1 MKSYSKHKAFAFWG
15 AAFVLFMAVFTGC
28 PQTADG
34 GNTSGGGKSEPKH
47 IVSFSV
53 DGAGGTLKAKAD
65 GVTETGTSPVTVE
78 QDKIVTFTAVPAA
91 GYKLKEWK
99 VDGTV
104 ISNASNTYTH
114 SVTTAVDVKVSFQL
128 LPPGK
133 IELTLSP
140 DKLTIKVAATTADG
154 TTVKVEGCTETELTS
169 GRISELHARGTTVIL
184 KGNIIK
190 LSCANYEY
198 NKSNKLTAVNAQGC
212 TALQHLN
219 CSYNQLTALNVQG
232 LSALQHLNCSDN
244 RQLTELNV
252 QGLTALQHLICS
264 YTKLTALNVQGLTAL
279 QYLNCSFNRQLTALN
294 VQGLTAL
301 QYLNC
306 SYNNLTALN
315 VQGLTALQELDCSD
329 NRQLTALNV
338 QGLTALQ
345 ELDCNYNQLTELN
358 VQGLTA
364 LQKLICSDN
373 QLTALN
379 VQGLSA
385 LQHLNCKS
393 NKFTELNVQGLSALQ
408 VLYCWSNKF
417 TELNVQGLSA
427 LQSLDCSHNKLTE
440 LNVQGL
446 SALQRLDCT
455 DNHLTE
461 LNVQGLTALQHLDCW
476 SNQLTSLN
484 VQGSSALQYLQCG
497 YNKLSADALT
507 KLFNDLP
514 QRTVSQDAKCY
525 LYTCHRHLGI
535 LEDEGNHK
543 DFTSPGELKNAF
555 DNAKTVKNWKMYKWD
570 NGDVEL

>member
-53 DGAGGTLKAKAD
+53 DGAGGTLKVKAD

-104 ISNASNTYTH
+104 ISNTSNTYTH

-169 GRISELHARGTTVIL
+169 GTQTELKAKDTKVIF
-184 KGNIIK
+184 KGKITK
-190 LSCANYEY
+190 LEVSGRNTYDP
-198 NKSNKLTAVNAQGC
+198 NKLIALNAQGC
-212 TALQHLN
+212 TALQELY
-219 CSYNQLTALNVQG
+219 CSYNQLTA
-232 LSALQHLNCSDN
+232 
-244 RQLTELNV
+244 
-252 QGLTALQHLICS
+252 
-264 YTKLTALNVQGLTAL
+264 
-279 QYLNCSFNRQLTALN
+279 
-294 VQGLTAL
+294 
-301 QYLNC
+301 
-306 SYNNLTALN
+306 
-315 VQGLTALQELDCSD
+315 
-329 NRQLTALNV
+329 
-338 QGLTALQ
+338 
-345 ELDCNYNQLTELN
+345 LN

-379 VQGLSA
+379 VQGLTA
-385 LQHLNCKS
+385 LQYLNCKS
-393 NKFTELNVQGLSALQ
+393 NKFTELNVQGLSALRE
-408 VLYCWSNKF
+408 LYCWGNKL
-417 TELNVQGLSA
+417 TELNVQGLTA
-427 LQSLDCSHNKLTE
+427 LQSLGCSNNKLTE

-446 SALQRLDCT
+446 SALQSLGCEN
-455 DNHLTE
+455 NHLTE
-461 LNVQGLTALQHLDCW
+461 LNVQGLTALQHLNCW

-484 VQGSSALQYLQCG
+484 VQGSSALQYLKCG

-514 QRTVSQDAKCY
+514 QRTVSQDAKCE

-543 DFTSPGELKNAF
+543 DFTSPGELKTAF

-570 NGDVEL
+570 NGLVEI

>member
-53 DGAGGTLKAKAD
+53 DGAGGTLKVKAD

-78 QDKIVTFTAVPAA
+78 QDKIVTFTAAPAA

-104 ISNASNTYTH
+104 ISNTSNTYTH

-169 GRISELHARGTTVIL
+169 GTQTELKAKDTKVIF
-184 KGNIIK
+184 KGKITK
-190 LSCANYEY
+190 LEVSGRNTYDP
-198 NKSNKLTAVNAQGC
+198 NKLIALNAQDCAALQKLNCSRNTLTALNVQGC
-212 TALQHLN
+212 TALQELY

-232 LSALQHLNCSDN
+232 LTALQKLDCSDN

-279 QYLNCSFNRQLTALN
+279 HYLNCSFNRQLTALN

-301 QYLNC
+301 QHLNC
-306 SYNNLTALN
+306 SYNK
-315 VQGLTALQELDCSD
+315 
-329 NRQLTALNV
+329 
-338 QGLTALQ
+338 
-345 ELDCNYNQLTELN
+345 LTELN

-364 LQKLICSDN
+364 LQKLYCNEN
-373 QLTALN
+373 QLTELN
-379 VQGLSA
+379 VQGLNA
-385 LQHLNCKS
+385 LKELNCHS
-393 NKFTELNVQGLSALQ
+393 NRLTELNVQGLSALRE
-408 VLYCWSNKF
+408 LYCWGNKL
-417 TELNVQGLSA
+417 TELNVQGLTA
-427 LQSLDCSHNKLTE
+427 LQSLGCSNNKLTE

-446 SALQRLDCT
+446 SALQRLGCEN
-455 DNHLTE
+455 NHLTE

-484 VQGSSALQYLQCG
+484 VQGSSALQYLKCG

-514 QRTVSQDAKCY
+514 QRTVSQDAKCE

-543 DFTSPGELKNAF
+543 DFTSPGELKTAF
-555 DNAKTVKNWKMYKWD
+555 DNAKTVKNLKMYKWD
-570 NGDVEL
+570 NGLVEI